1 MMERSRG
8 VIVTEGQEH
17 FPTPVGPASEDT
29 GPEVADADLEQAL
42 QDAQEQLLASREI
55 LLALGRE
62 RGGSEQVLDTIIE
75 RAARLCRADAAHLYL
90 LDGNLFRVSRMFGE
104 IPDEYRRYLP
114 DHPVQLSRATLMGRV
129 ALDRRTQQI
138 EDVLADP
145 DYGRQDLQRLGGYRV
160 LLSAP
165 MLLGDEVVGVLLMW
179 RTRVAPFSERDMSV
193 LDEFAAQGAIAL
205 RQFDLMQSLEARS
218 TELASKVA
226 QLEALRDLGAAVGSS
241 LDPDAVL
248 NSIVSNA
255 VRLTNADGGSIM
267 EYDER
272 TDAFVVRAAY
282 GSGQTLL
289 NRLREITI
297 RRDATLVGRAA
308 TEQRPLQIADLSEE
322 AALDPHLD
330 ALYRDGWRS
339 MLAIPM
345 LRGDV
350 IIGVVV
356 IRRRTP
362 GSFHEEMVELLET
375 FAAQSSVALVNA
387 RLFRELETKSAEL
400 EVASRH
406 KSEFLASMSHE
417 LRTPLNAVIG
427 FSEVLIDRMFGE
439 LNERQDEYVHDIWN
453 SGRHLLELLNEILD
467 LSKVEAG
474 QMVLEPTTFR
484 VEHALEAAVS
494 LVRERAS
501 RHGISVSVAV
511 DEDVDTVDADELRF
525 KQVLLNLL
533 SNAVKFTPDGGS
545 VKVRAARSGDEL
557 VVTVSDTGVG
567 VPPEDRERIFESFQ
581 QGGRGVAREEGT
593 GLGLTLTRRIVE
605 LFDGRLWLESEVG
618 VGSTFGFAIPVRR
631 RAAQGT
637 GSGRTES
644 TRPTVLLVDDDRA
657 SLDLMVAYLEGSGLR
672 LERATDGVEA
682 LRLTRE
688 LRPAALVL
696 DIRMPRLDGW
706 QVLDRLQVDP
716 DTADIPI
723 VVASVV
729 DDRARGLALGAVAY
743 LQKPVSRDDLLT
755 ALADV
760 GVGVG
765 AVGKE
770 PA

>member
-1 MMERSRG
+1 MA
-8 VIVTEGQEH
+8 EGEET
-17 FPTPVGPASEDT
+17 FPTPVGAASERAGEAAPDFAP
-29 GPEVADADLEQAL
+29 GQAL
-42 QDAQEQLLASREI
+42 RDAREQLLASREI

-62 RGGSEQVLDTIIE
+62 RGDSEQILDTIIE
-75 RAARLCRADAAHLYL
+75 RAARLCRADVAQLYL
-90 LDGNLFRVSRMFGE
+90 LDGDVFRSSRMFGE
-104 IPDEYRRYLP
+104 VPEEYRRYLP

-145 DYGRQDLQRLGGYRV
+145 DYGRQDLQRLAGFRV

-218 TELASKVA
+218 TELASKVS
-226 QLEALRDLGAAVGSS
+226 QLEALRDLGDAVGSS

-255 VRLTNADGGSIM
+255 VRLTHADGGSIM

-289 NRLREITI
+289 NRLRDITI

-308 TEQRPLQIADLSEE
+308 TEQQPLQVADLSEVP
-322 AALDPHLD
+322 LDPHLD

-345 LRGDV
+345 LRGDLIV
-350 IIGVVV
+350 GVVV
-356 IRRRTP
+356 IRRRTT
-362 GSFHEEMVELLET
+362 GSFHEDMVDLLQT

-439 LNERQDEYVHDIWN
+439 LNDRQDEYVHDIWN

-474 QMVLEPTTFR
+474 QMVLDPSTFN
-484 VEHALEAAVS
+484 VERAIEAAVS
-494 LVRERAS
+494 LVRERAT
-501 RHGISVSVAV
+501 RHSISVNVGV
-511 DEDVDTVDADELRF
+511 GEDVDTLDADELRF

-545 VKVRAARSGDEL
+545 VKVRAVQPGDEL
-557 VVTVSDTGVG
+557 VVTVSDTGAG

-593 GLGLTLTRRIVE
+593 GLGLTLTRRIIE
-605 LFDGRLWLESEVG
+605 LFDGRLWLESEVD

-631 RAAQGT
+631 RAGA
-637 GSGRTES
+637 GSES
-644 TRPTVLLVDDDRA
+644 GAPESPRPTVLLVDDDRA
-657 SLDLMVAYLEGSGLR
+657 SLDLMAAYLEGSGLR

-682 LRLTRE
+682 LRLTRQ

-696 DIRMPRLDGW
+696 DIRLPRLDGW
-706 QVLDRLQVDP
+706 QVLDRLREDP
-716 DTADIPI
+716 DTAGIPV

-743 LQKPVSRDDLLT
+743 LRKPVSRDDLLT
-755 ALADV
+755 ALAK
-760 GVGVG
+760 VGVG
-765 AVGKE
+765 AHVAGKE

>member
-8 VIVTEGQEH
+8 VTVGEEQET
-17 FPTPVGPASEDT
+17 FPTPVGAASGHAEH
-29 GPEVADADLEQAL
+29 DAPDAASGQAL
-42 QDAQEQLLASREI
+42 QDAREQLLASREI
-55 LLALGRE
+55 LLALARE
-62 RGGSEQVLDTIIE
+62 RGGSEQILDTIIE

-90 LDGNLFRVSRMFGE
+90 LDGDVFRVSRMFGE
-104 IPDEYRRYLP
+104 IPEEYRRYLP
-114 DHPVQLSRATLMGRV
+114 DHPVRLSRATLMGRV

-145 DYGRQDLQRLGGYRV
+145 DYGRQDLQRLAGFRV

-179 RTRVAPFSERDMSV
+179 RTRVDPFSERDMSV

-226 QLEALRDLGAAVGSS
+226 QLEALRDVGDAVGAS

-255 VRLTNADGGSIM
+255 VRFTNADGGSIM

-282 GSGQTLL
+282 GSGRTLL

-297 RRDATLVGRAA
+297 RRDDTLVGRAA
-308 TEQRPLQIADLSEE
+308 TEQRPLQVADLSQVP
-322 AALDPHLD
+322 LDPHLE
-330 ALYRDGWRS
+330 ALYRDGWQS

-345 LRGDV
+345 LRGDLIV
-350 IIGVVV
+350 GVVV
-356 IRRRTP
+356 IRRRTAGAFP
-362 GSFHEEMVELLET
+362 DDVVEFLQT
-375 FAAQSSVALVNA
+375 FAAQSSIALLNA

-439 LNERQDEYVHDIWN
+439 LNDRQDEYVHDIWN

-474 QMVLEPTTFR
+474 QMVLDPRTFSA
-484 VEHALEAAVS
+484 EQAIEAAVS
-494 LVRERAS
+494 LVRERAA
-501 RHGISVSVAV
+501 RHDISVSVVV
-511 DEDVDTVDADELRF
+511 DEDVDTLEADELRF

-545 VKVRAARSGDEL
+545 VAVHAARVDDEL

-567 VPPEDRERIFESFQ
+567 VPPEDRARIFESFQ

-605 LFDGRLWLESEVG
+605 LFHGRLWLESEVG

-631 RAAQGT
+631 RAAEGAE
-637 GSGRTES
+637 SAAPES
-644 TRPTVLLVDDDRA
+644 TRATVLLVDDDRA
-657 SLDLMVAYLEGSGLR
+657 SLDLMSAYLEGSGLR

-682 LRLTRE
+682 LRLTRQ

-706 QVLDRLQVDP
+706 QVLDRLRDDP
-716 DTADIPI
+716 ETAGIPI

-760 GVGVG
+760 GVGVRS
-765 AVGKE
+765 VGKE

>member
-1 MMERSRG
+1 MAEE
-8 VIVTEGQEH
+8 EGT
-17 FPTPVGPASEDT
+17 FPTPLGAASAA
-29 GPEVADADLEQAL
+29 GQAAPDAALGQAL
-42 QDAQEQLLASREI
+42 GDAREQLLASREI

-62 RGGSEQVLDTIIE
+62 RGGSEQVLDTIID
-75 RAARLCRADAAHLYL
+75 RAAQLCRADAAQLYL
-90 LDGNLFRVSRMFGE
+90 LDGDVFRLSRMSGK
-104 IPDEYRRYLP
+104 IPDEFRRYLP
-114 DHPVQLSRATLMGRV
+114 DHPMDLSRATLLGRV

-145 DYGRQDLQRLGGYRV
+145 DYGRQDLQRLAGYRS
-160 LLSAP
+160 LLQAP
-165 MLLGDEVVGVLLMW
+165 LLLGDEVVGVLSMW
-179 RTRVAPFSERDMSV
+179 RTRVAPFSERDMGL
-193 LDEFAAQGAIAL
+193 LDEFAAQAAIAL
-205 RQFDLMQSLEARS
+205 QQVELMRSLEARS

-226 QLEALRDLGAAVGSS
+226 QLEALRDVGEAVGSS

-282 GSGQTLL
+282 GSGQNLL
-289 NRLREITI
+289 NRLRDITI
-297 RRDATLVGRAA
+297 RRAATLVGRAA
-308 TEQRPLQIADLSEE
+308 TEQRPLQVADLSQVP
-322 AALDPHLD
+322 LDPHLD

-345 LRGDV
+345 LRGGLIV
-350 IIGVVV
+350 GVVV
-356 IRRRTP
+356 IRRRTA
-362 GSFHEEMVELLET
+362 GSFPEDMVELLQT

-439 LNERQDEYVHDIWN
+439 LNDRQDEYVHDIWN

-474 QMVLEPTTFR
+474 QMVLEPSRFS
-484 VEHALEAAVS
+484 VEQAIEAAVS
-494 LVRERAS
+494 LVRERAT
-501 RHGISVSVAV
+501 RHGISVSVGV
-511 DEDVDTVDADELRF
+511 GEDVDTLDADELRF

-545 VKVRAARSGDEL
+545 VEVRAARSGDEL
-557 VVTVSDTGVG
+557 LVTVSDTGVG
-567 VPPEDRERIFESFQ
+567 VPPEERERIFESFQ

-593 GLGLTLTRRIVE
+593 GLGLTLTRRIIE

-631 RAAQGT
+631 RAAEGA
-637 GSGRTES
+637 ES
-644 TRPTVLLVDDDRA
+644 DAPESARPTVLLVDDDRA
-657 SLDLMVAYLEGSGLR
+657 SLDLMAAYLEGSGLR

-682 LRLTRE
+682 LRLTRR

-696 DIRMPRLDGW
+696 DIRLPRLDGW
-706 QVLDRLQVDP
+706 QVLDRLREDP
-716 DTADIPI
+716 DTAGIPV

-755 ALADV
+755 ALAEV
-760 GVGVG
+760 GVGEHV
-765 AVGKE
+765 VGKE

>member
-1 MMERSRG
+1 VSVAE
-8 VIVTEGQEH
+8 EQEVVSS
-17 FPTPVGPASEDT
+17 PVGAAPEQVGQAAPDT
-29 GPEVADADLEQAL
+29 AL
-42 QDAQEQLLASREI
+42 GNALADAQEQSLASREI
-55 LLALGRE
+55 LRALGSE
-62 RGGSEQVLDTIIE
+62 RGGSEQIFDTIIE
-75 RAARLCRADAAHLYL
+75 RAARLCRADAAQLYL
-90 LDGNLFRVSRMFGE
+90 LDGDVFRFSRLSGE
-104 IPDEYRRYLP
+104 VPEEYRRYLP
-114 DHPVQLSRATLMGRV
+114 DHPVELSRATLMGRV

-138 EDVLADP
+138 DDVLADP
-145 DYGRQDLQRLGGYRV
+145 DYGRQDLQRLAGFRV

-165 MLLGDEVVGVLLMW
+165 MLLDDEVVGVLLMW
-179 RTRVAPFSERDMSV
+179 RTRVDPFSERDRSL
-193 LDEFAAQGAIAL
+193 LDEFAAQAAIAL
-205 RQFDLMQSLEARS
+205 RQSDLMRSLEARS
-218 TELASKVA
+218 SELASKVQ
-226 QLEALRDLGAAVGSS
+226 QLEALRDVGEAVGSS

-255 VRLTNADGGSIM
+255 VRLTDADGGSIM

-282 GSGQTLL
+282 GSGQNLL
-289 NRLREITI
+289 DRLRDVTI

-308 TEQRPLQIADLSEE
+308 TEQRPLQVADLSQVQ
-322 AALDPHLD
+322 LDPHLD
-330 ALYRDGWRS
+330 LLYRDGWRS
-339 MLAIPM
+339 LLAIPM
-345 LRGDV
+345 VRGDL

-356 IRRRTP
+356 IRRRTA
-362 GSFHEEMVELLET
+362 GRFDEDMVDLLHT
-375 FAAQSSVALVNA
+375 FAAQSSVALMNA

-474 QMVLEPTTFR
+474 QMVLEPSTFS
-484 VEHALEAAVS
+484 VEQAIEAAVS
-494 LVRERAS
+494 LVRERAT
-501 RHGISVSVAV
+501 RHDISISVEV
-511 DEDVDTVDADELRF
+511 DDDVDTLDADELRY

-533 SNAVKFTPDGGS
+533 SNAVKFTPDGGT
-545 VKVRAARSGDEL
+545 VEVRAARSSDEL
-557 VVTVSDTGVG
+557 VVTVSDSGVG

-593 GLGLTLTRRIVE
+593 GLGLTLTRRIIE

-618 VGSTFGFAIPVRR
+618 VGSTFGFAIPLSRR
-631 RAAQGT
+631 LGMEAESGTPESAQA
-637 GSGRTES
+637 
-644 TRPTVLLVDDDRA
+644 TVLLVDDDRA
-657 SLDLMVAYLEGSGLR
+657 SLDLMSAYLEGLGLR
-672 LERATDGVEA
+672 LERAADGVEA
-682 LRLTRE
+682 LRLTRQ

-706 QVLDRLQVDP
+706 QVLDRLRVDP
-716 DTADIPI
+716 DTANIPI

-760 GVGVG
+760 GVDVH

>member
-1 MMERSRG
+1 MERSRG
-8 VIVTEGQEH
+8 ETVAEEKET
-17 FPTPVGPASEDT
+17 FPTPVGAASEHAEHAA
-29 GPEVADADLEQAL
+29 PDAAPSQAL
-42 QDAQEQLLASREI
+42 QDVREQSLASREI

-62 RGGSEQVLDTIIE
+62 RGGSEQILDTIVE
-75 RAARLCRADAAHLYL
+75 RAARLCHADAAHLYL
-90 LDGNLFRVSRMFGE
+90 LDGDVFRVSRMFGE
-104 IPDEYRRYLP
+104 IPEEYRRYLP
-114 DHPVQLSRATLMGRV
+114 DHPVRLSRATLMGRV

-145 DYGRQDLQRLGGYRV
+145 DYGRQDLQRLAGFRV
-160 LLSAP
+160 LMSAP
-165 MLLGDEVVGVLLMW
+165 LLLGDEVVGVLLMW
-179 RTRVAPFSERDMSV
+179 RTRVAPFSERDMTV

-205 RQFDLMQSLEARS
+205 RQFDLMKSLEARS
-218 TELASKVA
+218 TELAGKVS
-226 QLEALRDLGAAVGSS
+226 QLEALRDVGEAVGSS

-248 NSIVSNA
+248 NTIVSNA
-255 VRLTNADGGSIM
+255 VRFTNADGGSIM

-282 GSGQTLL
+282 GSGQALL
-289 NRLREITI
+289 NRLRDITI

-308 TEQRPLQIADLSEE
+308 TEQRPLQVADLSQVP
-322 AALDPHLD
+322 LDPHLE
-330 ALYRDGWRS
+330 ALHHDGWQS

-345 LRGDV
+345 LRGDLIV
-350 IIGVVV
+350 GVVV
-356 IRRRTP
+356 IRRRTAGAFP
-362 GSFHEEMVELLET
+362 DDMVEFLQT
-375 FAAQSSVALVNA
+375 FAAQSSIALLNA

-439 LNERQDEYVHDIWN
+439 LNERQDEYVRDIWN

-474 QMVLEPTTFR
+474 QMVLEPRTFS
-484 VEHALEAAVS
+484 VEQAIESAVS
-494 LVRERAS
+494 LVRERAA
-501 RHGISVSVAV
+501 RHGISVNVAV
-511 DEDVDTVDADELRF
+511 DQDVDMLDADELRF

-545 VKVRAARSGDEL
+545 VEVRAARSGDEL
-557 VVTVSDTGVG
+557 VVTVSDTGFG

-593 GLGLTLTRRIVE
+593 GLGLTLTRRIIE
-605 LFDGRLWLESEVG
+605 LFGGRLWLESEVG
-618 VGSTFGFAIPVRR
+618 VGSTFGFAIPARR
-631 RAAQGT
+631 RAAEGV
-637 GSGRTES
+637 ES
-644 TRPTVLLVDDDRA
+644 TGESARPTILLVDDDRA
-657 SLDLMVAYLEGSGLR
+657 SLDLMSAYLEGSGLR
-672 LERATDGVEA
+672 LERAADGVEA
-682 LRLTRE
+682 LRLTRQ

-706 QVLDRLQVDP
+706 QVLDRLRDDP
-716 DTADIPI
+716 DTAGIPI

-743 LQKPVSRDDLLT
+743 LQKPVSRDDLLS
-755 ALADV
+755 ALTEV
-760 GVGVG
+760 GVGVRS
-765 AVGKE
+765 VGRE

>member
-1 MMERSRG
+1 
-8 VIVTEGQEH
+8 VTVAEEH
-17 FPTPVGPASEDT
+17 ETFPTPGGTASEHAGPAAT
-29 GPEVADADLEQAL
+29 DAAPGQAL
-42 QDAQEQLLASREI
+42 RDAREQSLASREI
-55 LLALGRE
+55 LLALGSE
-62 RGGSEQVLDTIIE
+62 RGGSEQILDTIIE

-90 LDGNLFRVSRMFGE
+90 LDGDIFRVSRMFGE
-104 IPDEYRRYLP
+104 VPEEYRRYLP
-114 DHPVQLSRATLMGRV
+114 DHPVQRSRATLMGRV

-145 DYGRQDLQRLGGYRV
+145 DYGRQDLQRLAGFRV
-160 LLSAP
+160 LLCAP

-179 RTRVAPFSERDMSV
+179 RTRVAPFSETDMSL
-193 LDEFAAQGAIAL
+193 LDEFAAQAAIAL
-205 RQFDLMQSLEARS
+205 RQVELMRSLEARS
-218 TELASKVA
+218 SELASKVA
-226 QLEALRDLGAAVGSS
+226 QLEALRDVGDAVGSS

-267 EYDER
+267 EYDEL

-282 GSGQTLL
+282 GSGKTLL
-289 NRLREITI
+289 NRLRHITI

-308 TEQRPLQIADLSEE
+308 TEQRPLQVADLSQVP
-322 AALDPHLD
+322 LDPHLD
-330 ALYRDGWRS
+330 ALYHDGWRS
-339 MLAIPM
+339 MLALPM

-350 IIGVVV
+350 IVGVVV
-356 IRRRTP
+356 IRRRTA
-362 GSFHEEMVELLET
+362 GAFDEDMVELLQT

-439 LNERQDEYVHDIWN
+439 LNERQDEYVRDIWN

-474 QMVLEPTTFR
+474 QMILEPSTFS
-484 VEHALEAAVS
+484 VEQSIEATVS
-494 LVRERAS
+494 LVRERAA
-501 RHGISVSVAV
+501 RHGISVSVGV
-511 DEDVDTVDADELRF
+511 GEDVDTLDADELRF

-545 VKVRAARSGDEL
+545 VEVRAARPGDEL

-593 GLGLTLTRRIVE
+593 GLGLTLTRRIIE
-605 LFDGRLWLESEVG
+605 LFGGRLWLESEVG

-631 RAAQGT
+631 RVAQGAE
-637 GSGRTES
+637 TEAAEPA
-644 TRPTVLLVDDDRA
+644 RPTVLLVDDDRS
-657 SLDLMVAYLEGSGLR
+657 SLDLMSAYLEGSGLH

-682 LRLTRE
+682 LRLTRQ

-696 DIRMPRLDGW
+696 DIRLPRLDGW
-706 QVLDRLQVDP
+706 QVLDRLRQDP
-716 DTADIPI
+716 DTAGIPI

-729 DDRARGLALGAVAY
+729 DDRARGLALGAAAY
-743 LQKPVSRDDLLT
+743 LLKPVSRDDLLT

-760 GVGVG
+760 GVGVP

>member
-1 MMERSRG
+1 MAE
-8 VIVTEGQEH
+8 EKEA
-17 FPTPVGPASEDT
+17 FPTPTGAASEHV
-29 GPEVADADLEQAL
+29 GHPAPDAAPDQAL
-42 QDAQEQLLASREI
+42 RDAREQSLASREI

-62 RGGSEQVLDTIIE
+62 RGGSEQILDTIIE
-75 RAARLCRADAAHLYL
+75 RAARLCGADTAQLYL
-90 LDGNLFRVSRMFGE
+90 LDGDVFRLSRMSGE
-104 IPDEYRRYLP
+104 VPEEFRRYLP
-114 DHPVQLSRATLMGRV
+114 DHPVERSRATLLGRV

-145 DYGRQDLQRLGGYRV
+145 DYGRQDLQRLAGFRV

-165 MLLGDEVVGVLLMW
+165 MLLGDDVVGVLSMW
-179 RTRVAPFSERDMSV
+179 RTRVVPFSERDMGL
-193 LDEFAAQGAIAL
+193 LDEFAAQAAIAL
-205 RQFDLMQSLEARS
+205 RLVDLMESLEARS
-218 TELASKVA
+218 TELAGKVA
-226 QLEALRDLGAAVGSS
+226 QLEALRDVGDAVGSS

-255 VRLTNADGGSIM
+255 VRFTSADGGSIM

-272 TDAFVVRAAY
+272 MDAFVVRAAY
-282 GSGQTLL
+282 GSGQALL
-289 NRLREITI
+289 TRLREITI

-308 TEQRPLQIADLSEE
+308 TEQRPLQVADLSQVP
-322 AALDPHLD
+322 LDPHLD

-339 MLAIPM
+339 LLAIPM
-345 LRGDV
+345 LRGDLIVGV
-350 IIGVVV
+350 IV
-356 IRRRTP
+356 IRRRSV
-362 GSFHEEMVELLET
+362 GSFHEDIVDFLQT

-474 QMVLEPTTFR
+474 QMVLEPSTFS
-484 VEHALEAAVS
+484 VEHTIEAAVS
-494 LVRERAS
+494 LVRERAA
-501 RHGISVSVAV
+501 RHGISVSVGV
-511 DEDVDTVDADELRF
+511 DEDVDTLDADELRF

-533 SNAVKFTPDGGS
+533 SNAVKFTPDGGT
-545 VKVRAARSGDEL
+545 VKVRAARTGDEL
-557 VVTVSDTGVG
+557 VVTVSDTGIG

-593 GLGLTLTRRIVE
+593 GLGLTLTRRIIE
-605 LFDGRLWLESEVG
+605 LFGGRLWLESEVG
-618 VGSTFGFAIPVRR
+618 VGSTFAFAIPARR
-631 RAAQGT
+631 PSEGDET
-637 GSGRTES
+637 GAPES
-644 TRPTVLLVDDDRA
+644 ARPTVLLVDDDRA
-657 SLDLMVAYLEGSGLR
+657 SLDLMAAYLEGSDVR

-682 LRLTRE
+682 LRLTRQ

-696 DIRMPRLDGW
+696 DIRLPRLDGW
-706 QVLDRLQVDP
+706 QVLDRLHVDP

-760 GVGVG
+760 GVGVHV
-765 AVGKE
+765 VGKE

>member
-1 MMERSRG
+1 MA
-8 VIVTEGQEH
+8 EGQENL
-17 FPTPVGPASEDT
+17 PTLVGAASEDA
-29 GPEVADADLEQAL
+29 GQAAPDADLGQAL

-55 LLALGRE
+55 LLALARE
-62 RGGSEQVLDTIIE
+62 SGGSEQVLDTIIE

-90 LDGNLFRVSRMFGE
+90 LDGDLFRVSRMFGE
-104 IPDEYRRYLP
+104 IPEEYRRYLP
-114 DHPVQLSRATLMGRV
+114 DHPVRLSRATLMGRV

-145 DYGRQDLQRLGGYRV
+145 DYGRQDLQRLAGYRV

-179 RTRVAPFSERDMSV
+179 RTRVDPFSERDMSV

-226 QLEALRDLGAAVGSS
+226 QLEALRDLGDAVGSS

-255 VRLTNADGGSIM
+255 VRLTRADGGSIM

-308 TEQRPLQIADLSEE
+308 TEQRPLQIADLSAE
-322 AALDPHLD
+322 ASLDPHLD

-345 LRGDV
+345 LRGDL

-474 QMVLEPTTFR
+474 QMVLEPSTFS
-484 VEHALEAAVS
+484 VEQTIESAVS
-494 LVRERAS
+494 LLRERAT
-501 RHGISVSVAV
+501 RHGISISVEV
-511 DEDVDTVDADELRF
+511 DEDVDTLDADELRF

-593 GLGLTLTRRIVE
+593 GLGLTLTRRIIE

-618 VGSTFGFAIPVRR
+618 VGSTFGFSIPVRR
-631 RAAQGT
+631 RAAEG
-637 GSGRTES
+637 TES
-644 TRPTVLLVDDDRA
+644 GDPESARPTVLLVDDDRA
-657 SLDLMVAYLEGSGLR
+657 SLDLMAAYLEGSGLR

-682 LRLTRE
+682 LRLTRQ

-723 VVASVV
+723 VVASVI

-760 GVGVG
+760 GVGVR

-770 PA
+770 RA

>member
-1 MMERSRG
+1 MEAPREGAGGRAEGDHPETGGCQVRSG
-8 VIVTEGQEH
+8 GS
-17 FPTPVGPASEDT
+17 PAPD
-29 GPEVADADLEQAL
+29 GLEQAL
-42 QDAQEQLLASREI
+42 RDAREESLASREI
-55 LLALGRE
+55 LQALGSE
-62 RGGSEQVLDTIIE
+62 RGGSEQILDTIID
-75 RAARLCRADAAHLYL
+75 RARGLCRADVAQLYL
-90 LDGNLFRVSRMFGE
+90 LDGDVYRLSRISGDVPEEF
-104 IPDEYRRYLP
+104 RRYVP
-114 DHPVQLSRATLMGRV
+114 DHPMQRTRATLSGRV

-138 EDVLADP
+138 DDVLADP
-145 DYGRQDLQRLGGYRV
+145 EYGRQDLQRLAGFRT

-165 MLLGDEVVGVLLMW
+165 MLLGDEVVGVLSMW
-179 RTRVAPFSERDMSV
+179 RTQVAPFSERDMSL
-193 LDEFAAQGAIAL
+193 LDEFAAQAAIAL
-205 RQFDLMQSLEARS
+205 RQVDLMQSLEARGA
-218 TELASKVA
+218 ELASKVE
-226 QLEALRDLGAAVGSS
+226 QLEALREVSDAVSSS

-255 VRLTNADGGSIM
+255 VRLTGTDGGSIM
-267 EYDER
+267 EYDEH
-272 TDAFVVRAAY
+272 TDAFVVRAAA
-282 GSGQTLL
+282 GSGQELL
-289 NRLREITI
+289 NQLRNITM

-308 TEQRPLQIADLSEE
+308 TERRPLEVPDLSQVP
-322 AALDPHLD
+322 LDPHQEV
-330 ALYRDGWRS
+330 LYRDGWRS

-345 LRGDV
+345 LRGDLIV
-350 IIGVVV
+350 GVVV
-356 IRRRTP
+356 IRRRTV
-362 GSFHEEMVELLET
+362 GSFPEDMVDLLQT
-375 FAAQSSVALVNA
+375 LATQSSVALVNA

-400 EVASRH
+400 EVASHH

-453 SGRHLLELLNEILD
+453 SGKHLLELLNEILD

-484 VEHALEAAVS
+484 VEQALEYVVS
-494 LVRERAS
+494 LVRERAA
-501 RHGISVSVAV
+501 RHGISVSVGIE
-511 DEDVDTVDADELRF
+511 DDVDTLDADELRF

-545 VKVRAARSGDEL
+545 VEVRAERVDDEL

-593 GLGLTLTRRIVE
+593 GLGLTLTRRIIE

-618 VGSTFGFAIPVRR
+618 VGSTFGFAVPVRP
-631 RAAQGT
+631 RAVT
-637 GSGRTES
+637 GAESETPES

-657 SLDLMVAYLEGSGLR
+657 SLDLMGAYLESSGLR

-688 LRPAALVL
+688 LRPEAVVL
-696 DIRMPRLDGW
+696 DIRLPGMDGW
-706 QVLDRLQVDP
+706 QVLEQLRADQK
-716 DTADIPI
+716 TADIPV

-729 DDRARGLALGAVAY
+729 DARARGLALGAVAY
-743 LQKPVSRDDLLT
+743 LLKPVSRDDLLA
-755 ALADV
+755 ALTLA
-760 GVGVG
+760 GVGVH
-765 AVGKE
+765 AVGPKE

>member
-1 MMERSRG
+1 MA
-8 VIVTEGQEH
+8 EGQENL
-17 FPTPVGPASEDT
+17 PTPVGAASVDARQAA
-29 GPEVADADLEQAL
+29 PDADLGQAL
-42 QDAQEQLLASREI
+42 QDAQEQLLASREV

-90 LDGNLFRVSRMFGE
+90 LDGDLFRVSRMFGE

-226 QLEALRDLGAAVGSS
+226 QLEALRDLGEAVGSS

-545 VKVRAARSGDEL
+545 VDVRADRDGDEL

-618 VGSTFGFAIPVRR
+618 VGSTFGFSIPVRR
-631 RAAQGT
+631 RAAERAES
-637 GSGRTES
+637 GSSES
-644 TRPTVLLVDDDRA
+644 ARLTVLLVDDDRA
-657 SLDLMVAYLEGSGLR
+657 SLDLMVAYLEGSGLH

-696 DIRMPRLDGW
+696 DIRLPRLDGW
-706 QVLDRLQVDP
+706 QVLDRLHVDP

-760 GVGVG
+760 GVGVHV
-765 AVGKE
+765 VGKE

>member
-1 MMERSRG
+1 
-8 VIVTEGQEH
+8 
-17 FPTPVGPASEDT
+17 
-29 GPEVADADLEQAL
+29 
-42 QDAQEQLLASREI
+42 
-55 LLALGRE
+55 
-62 RGGSEQVLDTIIE
+62 
-75 RAARLCRADAAHLYL
+75 
-90 LDGNLFRVSRMFGE
+90 MFGE

-138 EDVLADP
+138 KDVLADP
-145 DYGRQDLQRLGGYRV
+145 DYGRQDLQRLAGFRV

-226 QLEALRDLGAAVGSS
+226 QLEALRDLGDAVGSS

-248 NSIVSNA
+248 NGIVSNA

-297 RRDATLVGRAA
+297 HRDATLVGRAA

-322 AALDPHLD
+322 ATLDPHLD

-345 LRGDV
+345 LRGDL

-400 EVASRH
+400 QVASRH

-474 QMVLEPTTFR
+474 QMVLEPSTFN
-484 VEHALEAAVS
+484 VDQAIEAAVS
-494 LVRERAS
+494 LVRERAV
-501 RHGISVSVAV
+501 RHGISVRVAV
-511 DEDVDTVDADELRF
+511 DEDVDTLDADELRF

-545 VKVRAARSGDEL
+545 VEVRAARPRDEL
-557 VVTVSDTGVG
+557 VVTVSDTGFG

-631 RAAQGT
+631 RAAGAA
-637 GSGRTES
+637 SGEPES
-644 TRPTVLLVDDDRA
+644 AQPTVLLVDDDRA

-672 LERATDGVEA
+672 LERASDGVEA

-760 GVGVG
+760 GVGIHS
-765 AVGKE
+765 VGKE

>member
-1 MMERSRG
+1 MAEEQG
-8 VIVTEGQEH
+8 TFPPPEGA
-17 FPTPVGPASEDT
+17 PSEDA
-29 GPEVADADLEQAL
+29 GQSAPDAAPGQAL
-42 QDAQEQLLASREI
+42 QDAREQLLASREI

-62 RGGSEQVLDTIIE
+62 RGGSEQILDTIIE
-75 RAARLCRADAAHLYL
+75 RAARLCRADVAQLYL
-90 LDGNLFRVSRMFGE
+90 LDGDVFRVSRMFGE
-104 IPDEYRRYLP
+104 VPEEYRRYVP
-114 DHPVQLSRATLMGRV
+114 DHPVRLSRATLMGRV

-145 DYGRQDLQRLGGYRV
+145 DYGRQDLQRLAGFRV

-218 TELASKVA
+218 TELVSKVA
-226 QLEALRDLGAAVGSS
+226 QLEALRDLGDAVGSS

-255 VRLTNADGGSIM
+255 VRLTHADGGSIM
-267 EYDER
+267 EYDEL

-289 NRLREITI
+289 NRLRDITI

-308 TEQRPLQIADLSEE
+308 TERRPLQVADLSEVP
-322 AALDPHLD
+322 LDPHLD

-345 LRGDV
+345 LRGDLIV
-350 IIGVVV
+350 GVVV
-356 IRRRTP
+356 IRRRTA
-362 GSFHEEMVELLET
+362 GSFHEDMVELLQT

-474 QMVLEPTTFR
+474 QMVLERSTFS
-484 VEHALEAAVS
+484 VEQAIEAAVS
-494 LVRERAS
+494 LVRERAA
-501 RHGISVSVAV
+501 RHGISVSVGV
-511 DEDVDTVDADELRF
+511 GEDADMLHADELRF

-545 VKVRAARSGDEL
+545 VEVRATRPDDEL

-567 VPPEDRERIFESFQ
+567 VPPADRERIFESFQ

-593 GLGLTLTRRIVE
+593 GLGLTLTRRIIE
-605 LFDGRLWLESEVG
+605 LFDGRLWLESKVG
-618 VGSTFGFAIPVRR
+618 VGSTFGFAIPVP
-631 RAAQGT
+631 RAAEGVE
-637 GSGRTES
+637 SGAPEP

-657 SLDLMVAYLEGSGLR
+657 SLDLMAAYLEGSDLR

-682 LRLTRE
+682 LRLTRQ

-696 DIRMPRLDGW
+696 DIRLPRLDGW
-706 QVLDRLQVDP
+706 QVLERLRQDP
-716 DTADIPI
+716 DTASIPI

-743 LQKPVSRDDLLT
+743 LRKPVSRDDLLT

-760 GVGVG
+760 GVGVHAAG
-765 AVGKE
+765 RE